1 MLKRNNT
8 MLFKRISPDFVIT
21 NPKGTLAQLCH
32 EGWSQVNVLTSPAG
46 SFRGNHYHKDNLEC
60 FYVVSGRLRVFFST
74 IDKSEADVQL
84 FNEGDMFA
92 IYPNIVHSLESV
104 SDTVLV
110 ALYDKGV
117 EKDTGEKDIW
127 PVE

>member
-1 MLKRNNT
+1 M
-8 MLFKRISPDFVIT
+8 
-21 NPKGTLAQLCH
+21 
-32 EGWSQVNVLTSPAG
+32 
-46 SFRGNHYHKDNLEC
+46 
-60 FYVVSGRLRVFFST
+60 
-74 IDKSEADVQL
+74 QL

-92 IYPNIVHSLESV
+92 IYPNIVHSLESI